1 MCSYPLQKSNLK
13 IMVFNNETKKEA
25 GFSLCTDVPIFTVK
39 KENIVSMRFTANL
52 LQQLNCPVN
61 LCLYQL
67 ISRFKTRCKNHLSFN
82 LNILTW
88 VEYVETDILA
98 TGC

>member
-1 MCSYPLQKSNLK
+1 
-13 IMVFNNETKKEA
+13 MVVNNETKEEA
-25 GFSLCTDVPIFTVK
+25 GFSLCKEVPIFTVK
-39 KENIVSMRFTANL
+39 KENIISTRFTANL
-52 LQQLNCPVN
+52 LPQLNCPVN

-67 ISRFKTRCKNHLSFN
+67 ISRFKTRCKKHLSFY
-82 LNILTW
+82 LIILTW